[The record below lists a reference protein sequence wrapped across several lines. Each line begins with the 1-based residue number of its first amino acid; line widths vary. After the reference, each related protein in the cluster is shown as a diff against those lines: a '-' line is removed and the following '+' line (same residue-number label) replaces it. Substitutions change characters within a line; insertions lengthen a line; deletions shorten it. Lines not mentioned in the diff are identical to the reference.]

1 MKKYELTSETKM
13 VCGITLHR
21 IRALI
26 DIKRWNVKSG
36 DMGGWIESEANLDQS
51 GEAWVSGEAL
61 VFGEA
66 RVSDEALVF
75 GEARVSDEARVFGE
89 ARVSKCTHMLTVG
102 RIGSR
107 NDITTFFQ
115 TRSASGFAIS
125 VSCGCFYGTVAEF
138 RREVAKTHGDNKHG
152 RVYQLAADL
161 AEAQIELDV
170 EAQ

>member
-36 DMGGWIESEANLDQS
+36 DMGGWIASENNLDQS
-51 GEAWVSGEAL
+51 VEAWVSGEAW

-66 RVSDEALVF
+66 RVS
-75 GEARVSDEARVFGE
+75 GEAW
-89 ARVSKCTHMLTVG
+89 VSKCTHMLTVG

-125 VSCGCFYGTVAEF
+125 VSCGCFCGTVAEF

-170 EAQ
+170 EEQ

>member
-26 DIKRWNVKSG
+26 DIKRWDVKSG

-51 GEAWVSGEAL
+51 GDAWVSDKAMVSGDARVSGEAW
-61 VFGEA
+61 VYG
-66 RVSDEALVF
+66 
-75 GEARVSDEARVFGE
+75 EARVFGE

-107 NDITTFFQ
+107 NDITTFFR
-115 TRSASGFAIS
+115 TRSESGFAIS

-138 RREVAKTHGDNKHG
+138 RREVAKTHGDNKHC

>member
-51 GEAWVSGEAL
+51 GEAWV
-61 VFGEA
+61 FG
-66 RVSDEALVF
+66 D
-75 GEARVSDEARVFGE
+75 
-89 ARVSKCTHMLTVG
+89 ARVSKCTHMFTVG

-107 NDITTFFQ
+107 NDITTFFR
-115 TRSASGFAIS
+115 TRSESGFAIS

-138 RREVAKTHGDNKHG
+138 RAKVKQTHGDNKHG